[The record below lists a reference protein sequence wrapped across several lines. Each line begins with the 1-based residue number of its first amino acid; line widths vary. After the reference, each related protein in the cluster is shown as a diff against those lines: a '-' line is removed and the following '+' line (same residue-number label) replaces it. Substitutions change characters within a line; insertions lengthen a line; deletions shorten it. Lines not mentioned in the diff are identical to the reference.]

1 MKNSEY
7 APTTRIAAA
16 CWCLSK
22 NLWAKT
28 YGKWES
34 MRSSAA
40 SGCKCTADTAHWVI
54 DAAAGSCFFVK
65 RKRDNARGPEGG
77 WLLKTSRWLLIQTT
91 IYGDGT
97 QPSRS
102 TIPISLDRK
111 PENNNKQNTH
121 KNIVTSLCFRKIL
134 RTFNMSSHS
143 PHSIGITRQLWDGHF
158 RYLRVN
164 RKKALLQTDVQIYLS
179 KQPNHQFLS
188 FPTTGQEC

>member
-1 MKNSEY
+1 
-7 APTTRIAAA
+7 
-16 CWCLSK
+16 
-22 NLWAKT
+22 
-28 YGKWES
+28 

-40 SGCKCTADTAHWVI
+40 SGCKCTADTAHWVM

-111 PENNNKQNTH
+111 PENNKQNTQKH
-121 KNIVTSLCFRKIL
+121 CDLPVLQENTAYLQHVFSQSIQHWDYQAAL
-134 RTFNMSSHS
+134 RRPF
-143 PHSIGITRQLWDGHF
+143 
-158 RYLRVN
+158 
-164 RKKALLQTDVQIYLS
+164 QIPKS
-179 KQPNHQFLS
+179 KQEEGS
-188 FPTTGQEC
+188 FANRCPDLLE